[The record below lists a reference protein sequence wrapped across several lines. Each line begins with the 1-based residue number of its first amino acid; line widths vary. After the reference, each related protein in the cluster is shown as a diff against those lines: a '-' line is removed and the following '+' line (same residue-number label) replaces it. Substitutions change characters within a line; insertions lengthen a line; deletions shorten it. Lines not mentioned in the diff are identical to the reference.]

1 MNGKGSTRRPE
12 DKAELDRRWQQIQWT
27 GREEA
32 RDRAKALQSAA
43 LSDRM
48 ARQSKHNSKP

>member
-32 RDRAKALQSAA
+32 RDRAKALQSAP

-48 ARQSKHNSKP
+48 ARQSKHSSKP